1 MGATISVLE
10 KRNHA
15 QPSATI
21 EKWARNRRATMRNHP
36 ISPSRN
42 HRNRP
47 PYRDGARLRGP
58 DAEAG
63 SMTDLDLATIDRLTG
78 GWFGRHD
85 TPCPLCGPFKSPHGQ
100 RRKVMRVWRLE
111 DGFATFH
118 CERCGESGFVHDRHA
133 PECDP
138 VKLAKARTEAA
149 ERDRI
154 HKADR
159 LGKARWLWSQRRQI
173 AGTIAE
179 TYLRQARG
187 IGCPLPATLGFLPAH
202 GEYPPAMI
210 AAFGMAHETEP
221 GVIAIADDAVRGVHI
236 TRLLPDGSD
245 RERGDRAKIM
255 IGHSIGSPL
264 VLAPCNDLAGL
275 AVAEGIEN
283 ALAMHEA
290 TCLGAWAAG
299 CASRLPELADAIPNL
314 IETVTVVVDDD
325 PDGHRHSAALADRI
339 WARGI
344 EARLIV
350 PNRWQA
356 AS

>member
-1 MGATISVLE
+1 MAVTG
-10 KRNHA
+10 
-15 QPSATI
+15 
-21 EKWARNRRATMRNHP
+21 
-36 ISPSRN
+36 
-42 HRNRP
+42 
-47 PYRDGARLRGP
+47 
-58 DAEAG
+58 
-63 SMTDLDLATIDRLTG
+63 LDLATVDQLTG
-78 GWFGRHD
+78 GRFGTHD
-85 TPCPLCGPFKSPHGQ
+85 VPCPFCAPFKSPHGQ
-100 RRKVMRVWRLE
+100 RRKVMRVWRLD

-118 CERCGESGFVHDRHA
+118 CERCGESGYVHDRHA
-133 PECDP
+133 PKPDP

-159 LGKARWLWSQRRQI
+159 LGKARWMWSRRRPL
-173 AGTIAE
+173 AGSIAE
-179 TYLRQARG
+179 TYLRRARG

-210 AAFGMAHETEP
+210 AAFGIAHEVEP

-236 TRLLPDGSD
+236 TRLLTDGSD

-264 VLAPCNDLAGL
+264 VLAPPGDMAGL

-290 TCLGAWAAG
+290 TGLGAWAAG
-299 CASRLPELADAIPNL
+299 CASRLPALADAVPNF
-314 IETVTVVVDDD
+314 IECVTVVVDDD
-325 PDGHRHSAALADRI
+325 PDGHRHSAALADQIR
-339 WARGI
+339 ARGI
-344 EARLIV
+344 EARLII
-350 PNRWQA
+350 PNRWRE